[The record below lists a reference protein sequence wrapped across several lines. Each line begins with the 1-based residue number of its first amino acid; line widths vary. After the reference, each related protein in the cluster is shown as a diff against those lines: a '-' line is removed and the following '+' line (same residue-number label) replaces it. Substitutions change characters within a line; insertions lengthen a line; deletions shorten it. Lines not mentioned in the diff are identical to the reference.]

1 MKKLLKKLNV
11 LITGVGAAPHS
22 AKHLTERDL
31 IRMES
36 QIGSQLFGQVIP
48 GHRREFFCLD
58 EHTWIWY
65 EEWTDAQT
73 KAKHSITTRYEIH
86 DNGILKVQ
94 DGHPYK
100 SVEGEELRNLVSAIQ
115 LYYDQVV
122 RGIYRHDPRTGKPL
136 SA

>member
-1 MKKLLKKLNV
+1 MKKILQRLNT

-22 AKHLTERDL
+22 TKHLTERDL

-36 QIGSQLFGQVIP
+36 QIGAQLFGQVIP

-65 EEWTDAQT
+65 EEWTDQHT
-73 KAKHSITTRYEIH
+73 KQKHTITTRYEIH
-86 DNGILKVQ
+86 ENGILKVQ
-94 DGHPYK
+94 DGQPYK

-136 SA
+136 SD